1 MITDRGGNTFVLH
14 TEVKIIDDL
23 LPTAKYSVVPG
34 KWTNES
40 VTIEV
45 TAEDPAP
52 EDGYVA
58 SGVKEIAFPDGTV
71 IEGAYAEFT
80 VHENGNYDFAVSDH
94 GGNIFTLHAKVEN
107 VDTICPVVDY
117 HFEQLEDGGHRT
129 IEEYG
134 EREYYNYDLV
144 LRAQAED
151 SQSGIARYEYKID
164 DGEWTEFDASVP
176 PVFEDEQISR
186 VAVRVWDAAGNV
198 SEEKIREIILDKTP
212 PRATHTLTPS
222 DNGNIN
228 INFEA
233 DCSIS
238 GIQSLVQPNGTAVYG
253 GTSTAVYEV
262 DCNGDYDFTVWDFC
276 GNQLTHTVT
285 VSSFTT
291 LNETQAADQQ
301 EADDTKPPQDS
312 DHMQSS
318 ASLPKRDI
326 PSKPASVQQNP
337 SRALTLADL
346 ICMLLTLL
354 LAILTWTRQVG
365 TDEEKSDVPR
375 RKSYGFATQRTTATL
390 LALFS
395 VLLFFFTQPLVW
407 RIQLF
412 DWWTILFALLT
423 LAVLV
428 LLITCRC
435 NKENVPKYEDTEED
449 FL

>member
-1 MITDRGGNTFVLH
+1 M
-14 TEVKIIDDL
+14 
-23 LPTAKYSVVPG
+23 
-34 KWTNES
+34 
-40 VTIEV
+40 TIEV
-45 TAEDPAP
+45 KAEDPAP
-52 EDGYVA
+52 EDGYAA
-58 SGVKEIAFPDGTV
+58 SGVKEITFPDGTV
-71 IEGAYAEFT
+71 TEGAYAEFT

-117 HFEQLEDGGHRT
+117 HFEQLENGGHRL

-151 SQSGIARYEYKID
+151 SQSGIARYEYRID
-164 DGEWTEFDASVP
+164 DGEWMEFDASAP
-176 PVFEDEQISR
+176 PVFEEEQISR

-198 SEEKIREIILDKTP
+198 SEEKIREIVLDKTP

-238 GIQSLVQPNGTAVYG
+238 GIQSLVQPDGTAVYG

-285 VSSFTT
+285 VSSFTAQ
-291 LNETQAADQQ
+291 NKTQAAKPQ
-301 EADDTKPPQDS
+301 EADDAKPPQDS
-312 DHMQSS
+312 DHTQSS
-318 ASLPKRDI
+318 SAQPKKDST
-326 PSKPASVQQNP
+326 SKPAPMQRGP

-354 LAILTWTRQVG
+354 LAILTWTRQAG
-365 TDEEKSDVPR
+365 KGEEKSDAQR
-375 RKSYGFATQRTTATL
+375 QKSYGFGGQKAAATL

-395 VLLFFFTQPLVW
+395 MLLFFLTQPLVW
-407 RIQLF
+407 CIQLF
-412 DWWTILFALLT
+412 DRWTILFALLA
-423 LAVLV
+423 LAALV
-428 LLITCRC
+428 LLVACRRD
-435 NKENVPKYEDTEED
+435 KEDVTKYEDTEDEED

>member
-1 MITDRGGNTFVLH
+1 MIADRGGNTFVLH

-58 SGVKEIAFPDGTV
+58 SGVKKIAFPDGTV

-117 HFEQLEDGGHRT
+117 HFEQLEDGDHRP

-164 DGEWTEFDASVP
+164 EGEWIEFDASVP

-198 SEEKIREIILDKTP
+198 SEEKIREIVLDKTP

-253 GTSTAVYEV
+253 GISTAVYEV

-285 VSSFTT
+285 VLSFTT

-318 ASLPKRDI
+318 GSLPKRDI
-326 PSKPASVQQNP
+326 PSKPAPVQQNP

-375 RKSYGFATQRTTATL
+375 RKSYGFATQKTAATL

-395 VLLFFFTQPLVW
+395 VFLFFFTQPLVW

-435 NKENVPKYEDTEED
+435 DKENVPKYEDTEED

>member
-1 MITDRGGNTFVLH
+1 M
-14 TEVKIIDDL
+14 
-23 LPTAKYSVVPG
+23 S
-34 KWTNES
+34 
-40 VTIEV
+40 IEV

-58 SGVKEIAFPDGTV
+58 SGVKKIAFPDGTV

-117 HFEQLEDGGHRT
+117 HFEQLEDGDHRP

-164 DGEWTEFDASVP
+164 EGEWIEFDASVP

-198 SEEKIREIILDKTP
+198 SEEKIREIVLDKTP

-253 GTSTAVYEV
+253 GISTAVYEV

-285 VSSFTT
+285 VLSFTT

-318 ASLPKRDI
+318 GSLPKRDI
-326 PSKPASVQQNP
+326 PSKPAPVQQNP

-375 RKSYGFATQRTTATL
+375 RKSYGFATQKTAATL

-395 VLLFFFTQPLVW
+395 VFLFFFTQPLVW

-435 NKENVPKYEDTEED
+435 DKENVPKYEDTEED